1 MDNHPLPF
9 NINPQRNSAA
19 TLRSGIVATINNLRS
34 AERRATLDFANG
46 TLTAVRVV
54 NQHQT
59 HRNLVQHLTQLAN
72 RHAHLC
78 HTFESAQLV
87 FHNIAITE
95 DPTCQRAIHQCA
107 QALSD
112 LGITNSNLVSPTTFD
127 DHRLDQHCHPIRATI
142 LAWYSLAFNCSEH
155 DFHQAVWNYF
165 VNHHHADDD
174 TILSIRDDDDDDDS
188 FASAISVDEFFESA
202 VDDDD
207 DVTFTTTVGYT
218 NPGW

>member
-9 NINPQRNSAA
+9 NINPQRNSAT
-19 TLRSGIVATINNLRS
+19 TLHSGIVATINNLRS
-34 AERRATLDFANG
+34 AEKRATLDFANG

-59 HRNLVQHLTQLAN
+59 HRNLVQHLSQLAN

-78 HTFESAQLV
+78 HNFESAQLV
-87 FHNIAITE
+87 FHNITVTE
-95 DPTCQRAIHQCA
+95 DPTCQHAIHQCA

-112 LGITNSNLVSPTTFD
+112 PGITNSNLVSPSTVD
-127 DHRLDQHCHPIRATI
+127 DHHCPIHLLI
-142 LAWYSLAFNCSEH
+142 LVWYSLAFNCSEH
-155 DFHQAVWNYF
+155 DFHQAVWNRF
-165 VNHHHADDD
+165 VTHHDADDD
-174 TILSIRDDDDDDDS
+174 TILSIRDNNDDNS
-188 FASAISVDEFFESA
+188 FASAINIDESFKST
-202 VDDDD
+202 VNNDD